1 MSLPQRVK
9 KSLTILSN
17 ELKDDNDNEIIIIK
31 WGEVLFKGTYYKRTN
46 NSWEMQE
53 ENIILNDLTRK
64 ISEYRAENKGIEKYV
79 IYYNVI
85 NVNVKVNIYFLR
97 AWKDY

>member
-17 ELKDDNDNEIIIIK
+17 ELKDDNDNKIIIIK

-64 ISEYRAENKGIEKYV
+64 ISEYRAENEGIEKYV
-79 IYYNVI
+79 IYYDVI